1 MVTSCCSSP
10 ASLFNAFQALC
21 VLFPWFSL
29 ISSSVWDSVPSCC
42 SWMFEP
48 SLGLLGPSNTLTN
61 LDVSPHPLQP
71 FLIALICLPAVP
83 SLSLSLSLS
92 LSPSSP
98 TFVVPRSLYILSIFT
113 KDLLLILLAVS
124 IVSFFAVVFFF
135 LLFHSFLLLLL
146 LVSFFLH
153 FELISFYSISVKV
166 DCSTVLNPFYLV

>member
-92 LSPSSP
+92 LPP
-98 TFVVPRSLYILSIFT
+98 PPPLWYLEACIFCQYLQRT
-113 KDLLLILLAVS
+113 C
-124 IVSFFAVVFFF
+124 FWFCWQF
-135 LLFHSFLLLLL
+135 LLFHFLQLF
-146 LVSFFLH
+146 SFF
-153 FELISFYSISVKV
+153 FYSIHF
-166 DCSTVLNPFYLV
+166 CSYCSWFLFSYILN